1 MRRFSLALLFGA
13 LLLAAL
19 LPGCEGEA
27 PEPGDSGTDESNSA
41 MTIGMMPKL
50 VGIGYFDAT
59 QKGAEEAARE
69 LGLNLI
75 YDGPTEARSEDQIR
89 MINTWLTQGV
99 DILAVAP
106 NDPVAISKTLKE
118 AGDLGSRVITWDTD
132 ANPELSQRT
141 VFVNQA
147 DNEELGTALVQLMV
161 DGVKARGESLK
172 GNYLIVSGTATASN
186 QNSWMEVMKK
196 VIAKNHPEMNLLQHL
211 TPGEDQQKAYEQTT
225 EALGAHP
232 KLKGIWG
239 ITSVALPAAAKACRD
254 GSRKEVYVTGL
265 SLPDLMREYVK
276 DGSVDRFL
284 LWDAVDLGYLTV
296 HVASALSQGLPKPGR
311 HDFGRLKNI
320 EVREGEV
327 LLGPPLIFDKDN
339 IDEYHF

>member
-1 MRRFSLALLFGA
+1 MRNSSLAILSAVLFTA
-13 LLLAAL
+13 ILA
-19 LPGCEGEA
+19 GCDGET
-27 PEPGDSGTDESNSA
+27 PEPGETVPDGRSS
-41 MTIGMMPKL
+41 MTIGVMPKL

-59 QKGAEEAARE
+59 QKGAEEAAKE
-69 LGLNLI
+69 LGITLI

-99 DILAVAP
+99 DVLAVAP
-106 NDPVAISKTLKE
+106 NDPEAVSKTLKE
-118 AGDLGSRVITWDTD
+118 ARELGSDVITWDTD
-132 ANPELSQRT
+132 ANAKLSERT
-141 VFVNQA
+141 AFVNQA
-147 DNEELGTALVQLMV
+147 DNDELGRALVQLMV
-161 DGVKARGESLK
+161 DGVKGRGELLE
-172 GNYLIVSGTATASN
+172 GDYLIVSGTATASN
-186 QNSWMEVMKK
+186 QNTWIEIMHK
-196 VIAKNHPEMNLLQHL
+196 VIAEKHPEMNMLQHL

-225 EALGAHP
+225 EALGANP

-296 HVASALSQGLPKPGR
+296 HVAHALSKAKLESGKR
-311 HDFGRLKNI
+311 DFGRLKGI
-320 EVREGEV
+320 EVRDGEV
-327 LLGPPLIFDKDN
+327 LLGPPLVFDEDN